1 MRDRESD
8 KKMRLVEMTQ
18 TSKKE
23 SEITRQTPPKTEC
36 EVHPHFLPLPVEKS
50 LLGPP
55 EAVLDHALGDV
66 HAVDVLVVDAHHE
79 GQGIPWRKR

>member
-1 MRDRESD
+1 MCR
-8 KKMRLVEMTQ
+8 
-18 TSKKE
+18 
-23 SEITRQTPPKTEC
+23 RQAY
-36 EVHPHFLPLPVEKS
+36 LPLSVDQS

-79 GQGIPWRKR
+79 GQGVP

>member
-1 MRDRESD
+1 
-8 KKMRLVEMTQ
+8 MRLVGMAQ
-18 TSKKE
+18 MSKKGFK
-23 SEITRQTPPKTEC
+23 IANLQNVKPI
-36 EVHPHFLPLPVEKS
+36 LPLSVKQS

-79 GQGIPWRKR
+79 SQGVPWNELNYS